1 MTEAMGF
8 RSKSQVESVVMALK
22 AKGYVHYLPGQA
34 RSIVALDPMHDL
46 SGFSTS
52 DLARE
57 LARRLAS

>member
-1 MTEAMGF
+1 
-8 RSKSQVESVVMALK
+8 MALK
-22 AKGYVHYLPGQA
+22 AKGYVHYLPGRA